1 MHNILIC
8 DDNKEFT
15 RMLKKM
21 LDKYA
26 DLYDATIIA
35 FDNGN
40 NLLEYCYDNK
50 FDVIYMDVDL
60 GKKNGLDIAKTLKDI
75 NPDFLIIYISQYEIY
90 YKDMVNAEPFKFV
103 SKNASDPA
111 RLEKE
116 LVDALSAAIR
126 RLDKQNGFSFTF
138 NKTEYI
144 IDLDKVSYFRS
155 VGRRMYIHG
164 DTDGA
169 PNYFYGRIGELQEK
183 LEKIDTHFVRIS
195 NSYIVNK
202 KHAGRYGRNQ
212 VKVEG
217 KILTIT
223 GKYLDEIN
231 KQRDWKVIGKIT

>member
-138 NKTEYI
+138 NKTEYT
-144 IDLDKVSYFRS
+144 IDLDRIEYFHS
-155 VGRRMYIHG
+155 VGRRIYIYG

-169 PNYFYGRIGELQEK
+169 PDYFYEKIGELQEK
-183 LEKIDTHFVRIS
+183 LEKIDPHFVRIS
-195 NSYIVNK
+195 NSYVINIKFATKVSGEYQIRVGSRTFSVTRKYREIFK
-202 KHAGRYGRNQ
+202 KYTW
-212 VKVEG
+212 
-217 KILTIT
+217 KII
-223 GKYLDEIN
+223 Y
-231 KQRDWKVIGKIT
+231 